1 MSWAIHTPTGELKQ
15 AVYAYEGAPIGAIM
29 AHTGQ
34 SAPQGWVLA
43 NGQTLKEDDYPLLVS
58 FAASE
63 SAAGNPIWSA
73 TVTGSPPT
81 RQVVVPDLRDRFI
94 YGGGGSKALNAKAGT
109 ETWTLTASQL
119 PAHTHNVVLTDP
131 GHVHSN
137 TNGSYLE
144 VSAQVSTFL
153 NTTNNAGYAVF
164 HAPNT
169 AAAFTGISIAV
180 NDTGQTR
187 GAVINSMPPY
197 IALSYIIKAKGASL
211 SNSVITGPQGP
222 KGDPPDPTP
231 MDTWHTVGAAG
242 EPAFTA
248 GFSAT
253 AGEIAVA
260 FRKDPFGRVM
270 VRGKVTSPAAGGVVF
285 TLPAG
290 YRPPNNYARFN
301 TEAEQAGLPYAGYTY
316 VAANGNV
323 VVTPLNGSGAT
334 APVAYALD
342 VIEFDTDTVT
352 QLPIGSRG
360 VQGPSGS
367 TSYDQPSCRVATTGN
382 VTISAPGAAIDG
394 VTLSPGD
401 LVLVWLQTNGL
412 ENGLYV
418 FNGAAAAM
426 TRIGSAAAGA
436 IIEAGVRVYVY
447 EGTLFGQRDFYT
459 KTRVTIGGANPLLFS
474 PPRGSAIAFQR
485 MNGLGAGTASPGWTT
500 TNNNQVIFSPTPTT
514 PATMVYTPPVNV
526 EFEIAFHLR
535 LTKVD
540 AAYSYAYPGIRI
552 TPVDRDGVGGP
563 AGSHQYSLRMQHSQ
577 VQTYEPYEQRKTYRL
592 AAGTA
597 YTADLIWTCSAGTW
611 DIVCNAQEFWM
622 EYRAFVAA

>member
-137 TNGSYLE
+137 TNGSYLQ
-144 VSAQVSTFL
+144 VSATVSTFL

-169 AAAFTGISIAV
+169 ATAFTGISVAV

-187 GAVINSMPPY
+187 GTVINSMPPY
-197 IALSYIIKAKGASL
+197 IALSWIIKAKGASL

-231 MDTWHTVGAAG
+231 MDTWHTVGDG
-242 EPAFTA
+242 
-248 GFSAT
+248 AT
-253 AGEIAVA
+253 GLGTTFQNGWVNVGGAYAPLA
-260 FRKDPFGRVM
+260 FRKDPN
-270 VRGKVTSPAAGGVVF
+270 GKVRIRGSIKTGTINAVVF
-285 TLPAG
+285 TLPVG
-290 YRPPNNYARFN
+290 YRPVTAINQPTSSYNGTTGVFGQVEIQPTGTVAVYYASNSYF
-301 TEAEQAGLPYAGYTY
+301 
-316 VAANGNV
+316 
-323 VVTPLNGSGAT
+323 S
-334 APVAYALD
+334 LD
-342 VIEFDTDTVT
+342 GIEFDTDTVT

-394 VTLSPGD
+394 VTLSNGD

-474 PPRGSAIAFQR
+474 PPRGSSIAFSR

-526 EFEIAFHLR
+526 EFEVAFHLR